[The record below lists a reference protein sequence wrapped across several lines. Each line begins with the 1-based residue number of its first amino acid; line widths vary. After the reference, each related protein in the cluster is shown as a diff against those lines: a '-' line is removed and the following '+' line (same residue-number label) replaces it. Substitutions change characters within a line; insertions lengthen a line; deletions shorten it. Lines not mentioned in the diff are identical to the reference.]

1 MSSSNSA
8 GQRLQKLQLLQS
20 QQQED
25 IDDLDVEDTIVSPLV
40 KDSADVTGV
49 FRNFPVEIISQI
61 MSELDPVSK
70 VCFSLTGS
78 HFRRVS
84 KKYSDIDKYIHGQ
97 CHPSSLD
104 TCHASRLSL
113 PLSLQVST
121 CGNFILDLDKRCFDY
136 LPLDDS
142 EVQWYPTLADF
153 LWNENFFWSGGAQWC
168 DGCYRVLPPTSWD
181 QCAMEKE
188 FWDHVENPS
197 STKLLPHEYI
207 TDLLARALVQG
218 VNKRRSDYHFTGDP
232 ASFIPR
238 IKALSYGGQSYQSQR
253 NDIDLTI
260 CAKCRV
266 KKIVTDN
273 GRRQE
278 AWTWG
283 SSGFEG
289 TGKNSDGVSMVGHG
303 KNVGRAVYADHLA
316 DPQLPDSWMY
326 FVLWE
331 DILRESGL
339 FVKEYEKVELPC
351 PRRKV
356 TKTIELTEL
365 DW

>member
-1 MSSSNSA
+1 MSSPTSVA
-8 GQRLQKLQLLQS
+8 QRLQKLQL

-25 IDDLDVEDTIVSPLV
+25 IDDVDVEDTVVSPLV
-40 KDSADVTGV
+40 DDGADVIGT
-49 FRNFPVEIISQI
+49 FKNCPVDIILQI
-61 MSELDPVSK
+61 MSELDLVSK

-78 HFRRVS
+78 HFRRVFRE
-84 KKYSDIDKYIHGQ
+84 YSDVDKYIHGS
-97 CHPSSLD
+97 CHPLTPD
-104 TCHASRLSL
+104 TCYAARLSL
-113 PLSLQVST
+113 PLSLQVSK
-121 CGNFILDLDKRCFDY
+121 CGNYILDMDKRCFDY

-142 EVQWYPTLADF
+142 EVEWYPTLADL
-153 LWNENFFWSGGAQWC
+153 LWNESFFWSGGAQWC
-168 DGCYRVLPPTSWD
+168 DGCYRVLPPASWD

-188 FWDHVENPS
+188 FWDHVESPA

-218 VNKRRSDYHFTGDP
+218 VKKRREGYSFIGDP
-232 ASFIPR
+232 DSFIPQ
-238 IKALSYGGQSYQSQR
+238 IKALSYGGEPYQSRR

-283 SSGFEG
+283 SSGLED
-289 TGKNSDGVSMVGHG
+289 TGKEADGVGMIGHG
-303 KNVGRAVYADHLA
+303 KNMGRVVYADHLA
-316 DPQLPDSWMY
+316 EPQFEDSWMY

-351 PRRKV
+351 SRSEVSR
-356 TKTIELTEL
+356 TSELAEL
-365 DW
+365 GW

>member
-1 MSSSNSA
+1 MSSSSSA
-8 GQRLQKLQLLQS
+8 AQYLQRLQLLQS

-25 IDDLDVEDTIVSPLV
+25 IDDMDVKDTIVSPLV
-40 KDSADVTGV
+40 KDSADVTGA
-49 FRNFPVEIISQI
+49 FENCPAEIISQI
-61 MSELDPVSK
+61 ISELDPVSK

-78 HFRRVS
+78 HFRRIS

-142 EVQWYPTLADF
+142 EVQWYPTLADL

-188 FWDHVENPS
+188 FWDHFENPS
-197 STKLLPHEYI
+197 A
-207 TDLLARALVQG
+207 LAQG
-218 VNKRRSDYHFTGDP
+218 VNRRRSDYSFTGDP
-232 ASFIPR
+232 ASFIPQ
-238 IKALSYGGQSYQSQR
+238 IKALSYCGQSYQSQR

-289 TGKNSDGVSMVGHG
+289 TGKESDGVGMVGHG

-339 FVKEYEKVELPC
+339 FVKDCEKLELPR

-356 TKTIELTEL
+356 TKTIELTKM